1 MAASASIWHDDPA
14 WSSEDFWFLMA
25 YRLSHGFYLIVM
37 DSYKKKVDLARS
49 TRHSR
54 PMIGM

>member
-37 DSYKKKVDLARS
+37 DSYKRRWHVTGGFHLG
-49 TRHSR
+49 
-54 PMIGM
+54 P